1 MIEISFLKN
10 WLGWL
15 VIVAMIMSSGC
26 GDGGGYRVTGTVVFR
41 GQPVPAGTIYF
52 HPNKAAGIEGPSG
65 FAQIVDGAF
74 DTASGR
80 GRGAIAGLHDVEISG
95 YERATQSADNPEGG
109 GASLFAGFRQGIEL
123 PAAASRHDF
132 VVPDDA
138 AKNRGD

>member
-1 MIEISFLKN
+1 MIEGSGLKN
-10 WLGWL
+10 WFGWFIIAAA
-15 VIVAMIMSSGC
+15 VMAGGC

-65 FAQIVDGAF
+65 FAQIVNGAF

-80 GRGAIAGLHDVEISG
+80 GRAAIAGLHDVEISG
-95 YERATQSADNPEGG
+95 YEPATPSVDNPEGG
-109 GASLFAGFRQGIEL
+109 GKSLFVGFRQGIEL

-132 VVPDDA
+132 VVPNDA
-138 AKNRGD
+138 AKNHGD